1 LNNLINSLIYKL
13 KMSAHR
19 TNIPN
24 SLNEHWMPFSANKDF
39 KKNPRLITSAKGV
52 YLKTHEGNT
61 LIDASSGLFCNPL
74 GHGREEIAEAV
85 SKQLR
90 ELDFVLPFNQGYG
103 GSFELATQIAK
114 HTPDDLNKIF
124 YTICGSTA
132 VESAIKIAMAYH
144 ASKKLKKKFRF
155 VGRDRGYHGMNI
167 GGLSVGGFN
176 NYKEMC
182 ASILM
187 PGVQHMRH
195 TFLPEHKFIKG
206 QPDTGAE
213 IADDLEIIAN
223 KFEGEIAACI
233 VEPIA
238 GSTGTLIPPKG
249 YLNKLRKIC
258 DKYDI
263 LLIFDEVITGW
274 GRTGSA
280 FAAQE
285 FGVTPDLMTMAKATT
300 NGVVPMGVVA
310 VRDGIYDSIVNAAPE
325 GTIEL
330 FHGYTYSGIPV
341 AVAAALAVQDIF
353 KKEDIF
359 KRVKE
364 ISPYFQDA
372 LHSLKDLDCIES
384 IRGYGMMGGIDIRT
398 KDKPGK
404 AGFQIYKT
412 GYANGV
418 NFKATADALVLAPP
432 YICEKKHIDEIFEK
446 LRKSIIQ
453 YMKK

>member
-1 LNNLINSLIYKL
+1 
-13 KMSAHR
+13 MSSHK

-24 SLNEHWMPFSANKDF
+24 SLNEYWMPFSANRDF
-39 KKNPRLITSAKGV
+39 KKKPRLIVEAKGV
-52 YLKTHEGNT
+52 YLKTHEGDT

-90 ELDFVLPFNQGYG
+90 ELDFVLPFNQGFG
-103 GSFELATQIAK
+103 GSFELATRISK

-132 VESAIKIAMAYH
+132 VESAIKIAMAFH
-144 ASKKLKKKFRF
+144 ASKGNKKKFRF
-155 VGRDRGYHGMNI
+155 IGRDRGYHGMNI

-182 ASILM
+182 SSILM
-187 PGVQHMRH
+187 PGVKHMRH
-195 TFLPEHKFIKG
+195 TFLPEHKFVKG

-213 IADDLEIIAN
+213 IADDLEAIAN

-233 VEPIA
+233 IEPIA

-249 YLNKLRKIC
+249 YLNRLRKIC
-258 DKYDI
+258 DKHNI

-274 GRTGSA
+274 GRTGSV

-310 VRDGIYDSIVNAAPE
+310 VRDSIYDTIINSAPE
-325 GTIEL
+325 GAIEL

-341 AVAAALAVQDIF
+341 AVSAALAVQDIF
-353 KKEDIF
+353 EKENIF

-364 ISPYFQDA
+364 MSPYFQDA
-372 LHSLKDLDCIES
+372 LHSLKDLDCVES
-384 IRGYGMMGGIDIRT
+384 IRGYGMMGGIDIRMR
-398 KDKPGK
+398 DKPGK
-404 AGFQIYKT
+404 AGFQIYKAC
-412 GYANGV
+412 YASGV

-432 YICEKKHIDEIFEK
+432 YICEKKHIDEIFDK
-446 LRKSIIQ
+446 LRKGITQ
-453 YMKK
+453 YMKQ